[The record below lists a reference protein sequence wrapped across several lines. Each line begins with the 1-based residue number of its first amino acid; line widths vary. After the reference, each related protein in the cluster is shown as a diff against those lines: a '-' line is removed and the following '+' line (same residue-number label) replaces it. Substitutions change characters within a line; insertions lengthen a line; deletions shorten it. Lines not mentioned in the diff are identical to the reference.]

1 MDRKALLEKL
11 LPAGNRHLRYSE
23 HFEEN
28 GGLVLDHA
36 CRLNLEGVISKVR
49 DSKYVS
55 GRKGGWVKSKCA
67 MRQEFVI
74 GGYTLSSS
82 SDHAI
87 GSLAL
92 GVYEDGKL
100 RHVGRVGTGYT
111 AEVAEMLLGR
121 LTPLE
126 SKESP
131 FLKS

>member
-36 CRLNLEGVISKVR
+36 CRLSLEGVISKVR

-55 GRKGGWVKSKCA
+55 GRKGSWVKSKCA

-87 GSLAL
+87 GSWRSGFMRTASCGMSGALAP
-92 GVYEDGKL
+92 
-100 RHVGRVGTGYT
+100 
-111 AEVAEMLLGR
+111 A
-121 LTPLE
+121 TPL
-126 SKESP
+126 KWP
-131 FLKS
+131 KCCLAA